1 MKLINKVLNILIIEA
16 IIVLIILL
24 IVIPMIAFDIDLET
38 IINGLK

>member
-16 IIVLIILL
+16 IIVLIIL
-24 IVIPMIAFDIDLET
+24 IIIPMIALDIDLET

>member
-16 IIVLIILL
+16 IIILIIL
-24 IVIPMIAFDIDLET
+24 IIIPMIAFDIDLET